1 MSSSAR
7 SGLSLSCTL
16 AMPLEMFLS
25 VALVTQRLLVLSA
38 IAGQRC
44 SLWGVEPRCL
54 HSKSEYMINVS
65 RRWMHRICAL
75 RYHICDIY
83 VPIPHVRYVYS
94 YIRSMRYV

>member
-7 SGLSLSCTL
+7 SELSLSCTL

-25 VALVTQRLLVLSA
+25 VAMVTRRLLVTSA

-54 HSKSEYMINVS
+54 HAKSEYIRNIKEMDALHTYAHYATRYAIS
-65 RRWMHRICAL
+65 ICL
-75 RYHICDIY
+75 
-83 VPIPHVRYVYS
+83 
-94 YIRSMRYV
+94 